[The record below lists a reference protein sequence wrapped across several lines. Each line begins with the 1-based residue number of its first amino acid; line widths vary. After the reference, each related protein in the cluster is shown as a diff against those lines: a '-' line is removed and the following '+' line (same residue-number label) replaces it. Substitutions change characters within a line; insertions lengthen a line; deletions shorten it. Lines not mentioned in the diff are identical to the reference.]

1 MIIYS
6 EIPGNNNEVL
16 EDNNPGGDNVEV
28 FILNPAGNNYV
39 PSLPPSLRNLLVSSS
54 ALKSAIL

>member
-16 EDNNPGGDNVEV
+16 EDNSPGGDNVEV

-39 PSLPPSLRNLLVSSS
+39 PSLPPFQRNLLVSSS
-54 ALKSAIL
+54 A

>member
-16 EDNNPGGDNVEV
+16 EDNSPGGDNVEV
-28 FILNPAGNNYV
+28 FILNSAGNNYV
-39 PSLPPSLRNLLVSSS
+39 PLLPPLQGTY
-54 ALKSAIL
+54 

>member
-6 EIPGNNNEVL
+6 ETPGNNEVL
-16 EDNNPGGDNVEV
+16 EDNSPGGDNVEV

-39 PSLPPSLRNLLVSSS
+39 PLLPPLQGTY
-54 ALKSAIL
+54 